1 MNKSNE
7 IRVAITGFGGLDN
20 SEPGT
25 AVARAL
31 KIGWEGKIS
40 IDALGYDPWMTG
52 AFSPGLIDNIHI
64 LPPLGDGDYAILE
77 RIIEINEK
85 RKFHAIIPT

>member
-1 MNKSNE
+1 MKKFSE

-31 KIGWEGKIS
+31 KLGW
-40 IDALGYDPWMTG
+40 
-52 AFSPGLIDNIHI
+52 
-64 LPPLGDGDYAILE
+64 
-77 RIIEINEK
+77 
-85 RKFHAIIPT
+85 